1 MKKLSVIFL
10 LFISVVQFAGAAVTK
25 QEADAAYQKND
36 FSAAI
41 AGYEEILATQGES
54 ADIYYNLGNAY
65 YKNKNIAKAVLNYER
80 ALLLRPGDADIRFNL
95 EMARSKTVDQITPT
109 AEVFIVTWYKS
120 LVNMTGERNWSW
132 IGIFSFIF
140 CLFAV
145 TFYIFG
151 KKLWLRKVGFIAA
164 AVLLA
169 FVRPFVFRL
178 FASRDAVESIV
189 PSWWTMGG
197 SSYLKYAFVCIL
209 VHHAA
214 LFSVEYFSFAHVWQV
229 MLHVVCSS
237 VLTLLCVLAIEFMR
251 RRR

>member
-1 MKKLSVIFL
+1 MLITYLQKIVWFIGLVL
-10 LFISVVQFAGAAVTK
+10 LQA
-25 QEADAAYQKND
+25 
-36 FSAAI
+36 
-41 AGYEEILATQGES
+41 L
-54 ADIYYNLGNAY
+54 
-65 YKNKNIAKAVLNYER
+65 VLNSVHIGGY
-80 ALLLRPGDADIRFNL
+80 ATPLLYVYLLLRFESDASRNELMLWAFLLGLLVDVFSDTPGMNA
-95 EMARSKTVDQITPT
+95 
-109 AEVFIVTWYKS
+109 
-120 LVNMTGERNWSW
+120 
-132 IGIFSFIF
+132 
-140 CLFAV
+140 
-145 TFYIFG
+145 
-151 KKLWLRKVGFIAA
+151 AA